1 MIPTKPL
8 EQTRTT
14 TARIDQETTSG
25 EAEIVINL
33 KTVGSNMISSSVEE
47 GGDDLTTRQFTFY
60 TGSTKDNIIPDQT
73 RHNDLQEPTTQTT
86 KTPDTTTQDSS
97 ETNDDEM
104 QTTTDNK

>member
-14 TARIDQETTSG
+14 TARIDHETTSG

-33 KTVGSNMISSSVEE
+33 KTVGSSMISSSVEE

-86 KTPDTTTQDSS
+86 KTPDTLTQDSS